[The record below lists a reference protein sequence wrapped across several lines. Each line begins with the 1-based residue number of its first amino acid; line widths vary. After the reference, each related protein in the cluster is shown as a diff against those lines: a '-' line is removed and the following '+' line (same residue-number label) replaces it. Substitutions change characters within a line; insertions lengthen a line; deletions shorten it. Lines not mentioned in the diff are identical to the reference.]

1 MLTILLSS
9 LLISATP
16 NQPTEVYG
24 AANTPNGGQNT
35 VTVEQPKNMQNPFG
49 YIAPE
54 ETTPQETSTT
64 TTVTTNS
71 TSSQTPS
78 TAPQNI
84 PSAKLLA
91 NQLATVNPTDMN
103 PLDYKDKIENT
114 IYQAG
119 DRLVII
125 QSIPIKYIKEATE
138 PNIQPTIN
146 DFPSF

>member
-1 MLTILLSS
+1 MLTLLLTSM
-9 LLISATP
+9 LISAEP

-24 AANTPNGGQNT
+24 AAAAPTGGQNT
-35 VTVEQPKNMQNPFG
+35 ITVTQPENMQNPFG

-54 ETTPQETSTT
+54 TPDTAPQTTPQE
-64 TTVTTNS
+64 
-71 TSSQTPS
+71 SSPATQTHS
-78 TAPQNI
+78 TAPQNV
-84 PSAKLLA
+84 PTAKLLA

-114 IYQAG
+114 VYQSG
-119 DRLVII
+119 DRLIII
-125 QSIPIKYIKEATE
+125 QSIPMKYIKEATE